1 MCGVRYQ
8 DRTGDSGITTRGFTT
23 KLTAPY
29 RNTLDLQP
37 TCGDQPTFN
46 LHRSC
51 VQSRV
56 FLHGASGRN
65 QTPIPTFE
73 ALYPIRWRCLVRQ
86 YKHTKYLQIFLHMNP
101 YTQLDI
107 PVDASLEEIK
117 QRFRTLAH
125 LHHPDKGGNEEVFKS
140 IKLAY
145 EILMDPIRRKQYD
158 LTGDAEIANIRDEAV
173 TNIVQIILSII
184 PTFDP
189 DQDDLIEIA
198 KHKTKDMLTR
208 ENNQIANIQ
217 RDINNFEK
225 VLTKLRIKNN
235 GENILHNVIVNQ
247 IRDQRKDL
255 LQNQQNVQVCTLMLE
270 ILNDYEYGAQH
281 LSFEILPDNN

>member
-1 MCGVRYQ
+1 
-8 DRTGDSGITTRGFTT
+8 
-23 KLTAPY
+23 
-29 RNTLDLQP
+29 
-37 TCGDQPTFN
+37 
-46 LHRSC
+46 
-51 VQSRV
+51 
-56 FLHGASGRN
+56 
-65 QTPIPTFE
+65 
-73 ALYPIRWRCLVRQ
+73 
-86 YKHTKYLQIFLHMNP
+86 MNP
-101 YTQLDI
+101 YIQLDI

-125 LHHPDKGGNEEVFKS
+125 MHHPDKGGDEEVFKS

-198 KHKTKDMLTR
+198 KHKTNDMLTR
-208 ENNQIANIQ
+208 ENDQIANIQ

-270 ILNDYEYGAQH
+270 ILKDYEYGSQH
-281 LSFEILPDNN
+281 LSFDAFTG

>member
-1 MCGVRYQ
+1 
-8 DRTGDSGITTRGFTT
+8 
-23 KLTAPY
+23 
-29 RNTLDLQP
+29 
-37 TCGDQPTFN
+37 
-46 LHRSC
+46 
-51 VQSRV
+51 
-56 FLHGASGRN
+56 
-65 QTPIPTFE
+65 
-73 ALYPIRWRCLVRQ
+73 
-86 YKHTKYLQIFLHMNP
+86 MNP
-101 YTQLDI
+101 YIQLDI

-125 LHHPDKGGNEEVFKS
+125 MHHPDKGGDEEVFKS

-145 EILMDPIRRKQYD
+145 GILMDPIRRKQYD

-198 KHKTKDMLTR
+198 KHKTNDMLTR
-208 ENNQIANIQ
+208 ENDQIANIQ

-270 ILNDYEYGAQH
+270 ILKDYEYGSQH
-281 LSFEILPDNN
+281 LSFDAFAG

>member
-1 MCGVRYQ
+1 
-8 DRTGDSGITTRGFTT
+8 
-23 KLTAPY
+23 
-29 RNTLDLQP
+29 
-37 TCGDQPTFN
+37 
-46 LHRSC
+46 
-51 VQSRV
+51 
-56 FLHGASGRN
+56 
-65 QTPIPTFE
+65 
-73 ALYPIRWRCLVRQ
+73 
-86 YKHTKYLQIFLHMNP
+86 MNP

-107 PVDASLEEIK
+107 SLDASLEEIK

-125 LHHPDKGGNEEVFKS
+125 MHHPDKGGDEEVFKS

-270 ILNDYEYGAQH
+270 ILKDYEYGSQH
-281 LSFEILPDNN
+281 LSFDAFTG

>member
-1 MCGVRYQ
+1 
-8 DRTGDSGITTRGFTT
+8 
-23 KLTAPY
+23 
-29 RNTLDLQP
+29 
-37 TCGDQPTFN
+37 
-46 LHRSC
+46 
-51 VQSRV
+51 
-56 FLHGASGRN
+56 
-65 QTPIPTFE
+65 
-73 ALYPIRWRCLVRQ
+73 
-86 YKHTKYLQIFLHMNP
+86 MNP
-101 YTQLDI
+101 YIQLDI

-125 LHHPDKGGNEEVFKS
+125 MHHPDKGGDEEVFKS

-198 KHKTKDMLTR
+198 KHKTNDMLTR

-270 ILNDYEYGAQH
+270 ILKDYEYGSQH
-281 LSFEILPDNN
+281 LSFDAFAG

>member
-1 MCGVRYQ
+1 
-8 DRTGDSGITTRGFTT
+8 
-23 KLTAPY
+23 
-29 RNTLDLQP
+29 
-37 TCGDQPTFN
+37 
-46 LHRSC
+46 
-51 VQSRV
+51 
-56 FLHGASGRN
+56 
-65 QTPIPTFE
+65 
-73 ALYPIRWRCLVRQ
+73 
-86 YKHTKYLQIFLHMNP
+86 MNP
-101 YTQLDI
+101 YIQLDI

-125 LHHPDKGGNEEVFKS
+125 MHHPDKGGDEEVFKS

-270 ILNDYEYGAQH
+270 ILKDYEYGSQH
-281 LSFEILPDNN
+281 LSFDAFAG

>member
-1 MCGVRYQ
+1 
-8 DRTGDSGITTRGFTT
+8 
-23 KLTAPY
+23 
-29 RNTLDLQP
+29 
-37 TCGDQPTFN
+37 
-46 LHRSC
+46 
-51 VQSRV
+51 
-56 FLHGASGRN
+56 
-65 QTPIPTFE
+65 
-73 ALYPIRWRCLVRQ
+73 
-86 YKHTKYLQIFLHMNP
+86 MNP
-101 YTQLDI
+101 YIQLDI

-125 LHHPDKGGNEEVFKS
+125 MHHPDKGGDEEVFKS

-198 KHKTKDMLTR
+198 KHKTNDMLTR
-208 ENNQIANIQ
+208 ENNQIADIQ
-217 RDINNFEK
+217 REINNFEK
-225 VLTKLRIKNN
+225 VITKLRIKNN
-235 GENILHNVIVNQ
+235 SENILHNVIVNQ
-247 IRDQRKDL
+247 IRDQRKNL

-270 ILNDYEYGAQH
+270 ILKDYEYGSQH
-281 LSFEILPDNN
+281 LSFETLLDKD

>member
-1 MCGVRYQ
+1 
-8 DRTGDSGITTRGFTT
+8 
-23 KLTAPY
+23 
-29 RNTLDLQP
+29 
-37 TCGDQPTFN
+37 
-46 LHRSC
+46 
-51 VQSRV
+51 
-56 FLHGASGRN
+56 
-65 QTPIPTFE
+65 
-73 ALYPIRWRCLVRQ
+73 
-86 YKHTKYLQIFLHMNP
+86 MNP
-101 YTQLDI
+101 YIQLDI

-125 LHHPDKGGNEEVFKS
+125 MHHPDKGGDEEVFKS

-198 KHKTKDMLTR
+198 KHKTNDMLTR
-208 ENNQIANIQ
+208 ENDQIANIQ

-235 GENILHNVIVNQ
+235 SENILHNVIVNQ
-247 IRDQRKDL
+247 IRDQRKNL

-270 ILNDYEYGAQH
+270 ILKDYEYGSQH
-281 LSFEILPDNN
+281 LSFDAFTG

>member
-1 MCGVRYQ
+1 
-8 DRTGDSGITTRGFTT
+8 
-23 KLTAPY
+23 
-29 RNTLDLQP
+29 
-37 TCGDQPTFN
+37 
-46 LHRSC
+46 
-51 VQSRV
+51 
-56 FLHGASGRN
+56 
-65 QTPIPTFE
+65 
-73 ALYPIRWRCLVRQ
+73 
-86 YKHTKYLQIFLHMNP
+86 MNP
-101 YTQLDI
+101 YIQLDI

-125 LHHPDKGGNEEVFKS
+125 MHHPDKGGDEEVFKS

-198 KHKTKDMLTR
+198 KHKTNDMLTR
-208 ENNQIANIQ
+208 ENKQIVNIQ
-217 RDINNFEK
+217 REINNFEK
-225 VLTKLRIKNN
+225 VITKLRIKNN

-247 IRDQRKDL
+247 IRDQRKNL

-270 ILNDYEYGAQH
+270 ILKDYEYGSQH
-281 LSFEILPDNN
+281 LSFDAFTG

>member
-1 MCGVRYQ
+1 
-8 DRTGDSGITTRGFTT
+8 
-23 KLTAPY
+23 
-29 RNTLDLQP
+29 
-37 TCGDQPTFN
+37 
-46 LHRSC
+46 
-51 VQSRV
+51 
-56 FLHGASGRN
+56 
-65 QTPIPTFE
+65 
-73 ALYPIRWRCLVRQ
+73 
-86 YKHTKYLQIFLHMNP
+86 MNP
-101 YTQLDI
+101 YTQLDV
-107 PVDASLEEIK
+107 PVDASFEEIK

-125 LHHPDKGGNEEVFKS
+125 MHHPDKGGNEEVFKS

-189 DQDDLIEIA
+189 DQDDLIDIA

-235 GENILHNVIVNQ
+235 SENILHNVIVNQ
-247 IRDQRKDL
+247 IRDQKKDL

-270 ILNDYEYGAQH
+270 VLNDYEYGSQY
-281 LSFEILPDNN
+281 LSFNTLPDHG

>member
-1 MCGVRYQ
+1 
-8 DRTGDSGITTRGFTT
+8 
-23 KLTAPY
+23 
-29 RNTLDLQP
+29 
-37 TCGDQPTFN
+37 
-46 LHRSC
+46 
-51 VQSRV
+51 
-56 FLHGASGRN
+56 
-65 QTPIPTFE
+65 
-73 ALYPIRWRCLVRQ
+73 
-86 YKHTKYLQIFLHMNP
+86 MNP

-107 PVDASLEEIK
+107 SLDASLEEIK

-125 LHHPDKGGNEEVFKS
+125 MHHPDKGGDEEVFKS

-235 GENILHNVIVNQ
+235 GENILHNVIVYQ

-270 ILNDYEYGAQH
+270 ILKDYEYGSQH
-281 LSFEILPDNN
+281 LSFDAFAE

>member
-1 MCGVRYQ
+1 
-8 DRTGDSGITTRGFTT
+8 
-23 KLTAPY
+23 
-29 RNTLDLQP
+29 
-37 TCGDQPTFN
+37 
-46 LHRSC
+46 
-51 VQSRV
+51 
-56 FLHGASGRN
+56 
-65 QTPIPTFE
+65 
-73 ALYPIRWRCLVRQ
+73 
-86 YKHTKYLQIFLHMNP
+86 MNP

-107 PVDASLEEIK
+107 SLDASLEEIK

-198 KHKTKDMLTR
+198 KHKTNDMLTR

-225 VLTKLRIKNN
+225 DGFGEIVVSGEGVIPPNDIIKKVAAMF
-235 GENILHNVIVNQ
+235 NVP
-247 IRDQRKDL
+247 IRDFFKDFD
-255 LQNQQNVQVCTLMLE
+255 QDAVITKEIERVKKDIGISWYRFFTCNNSVTNQVV
-270 ILNDYEYGAQH
+270 DYSLKCNPTSYKNA
-281 LSFEILPDNN
+281 LVWI

>member
-1 MCGVRYQ
+1 
-8 DRTGDSGITTRGFTT
+8 
-23 KLTAPY
+23 
-29 RNTLDLQP
+29 
-37 TCGDQPTFN
+37 
-46 LHRSC
+46 
-51 VQSRV
+51 
-56 FLHGASGRN
+56 
-65 QTPIPTFE
+65 
-73 ALYPIRWRCLVRQ
+73 
-86 YKHTKYLQIFLHMNP
+86 MNP
-101 YTQLDI
+101 YIQLDI

-125 LHHPDKGGNEEVFKS
+125 MHHPDKGGDEEVFKS

-198 KHKTKDMLTR
+198 KHKTNDMLTR
-208 ENNQIANIQ
+208 ENKQIVDIQ
-217 RDINNFEK
+217 REINNFEK
-225 VLTKLRIKNN
+225 VITKLRIKNN
-235 GENILHNVIVNQ
+235 SENILHNVIVNQ
-247 IRDQRKDL
+247 IRDQRKNL

-270 ILNDYEYGAQH
+270 ILKDYEYGSQH
-281 LSFEILPDNN
+281 LSFDAFTG

>member
-1 MCGVRYQ
+1 
-8 DRTGDSGITTRGFTT
+8 
-23 KLTAPY
+23 
-29 RNTLDLQP
+29 
-37 TCGDQPTFN
+37 
-46 LHRSC
+46 
-51 VQSRV
+51 
-56 FLHGASGRN
+56 
-65 QTPIPTFE
+65 
-73 ALYPIRWRCLVRQ
+73 
-86 YKHTKYLQIFLHMNP
+86 MNP
-101 YTQLDI
+101 YTQLDVQ
-107 PVDASLEEIK
+107 VDASFEEIK

-125 LHHPDKGGNEEVFKS
+125 MHHPDKGGDEEVFKS

-270 ILNDYEYGAQH
+270 ILKDYEYGSQH
-281 LSFEILPDNN
+281 LSFDAFTG

>member
-1 MCGVRYQ
+1 
-8 DRTGDSGITTRGFTT
+8 
-23 KLTAPY
+23 
-29 RNTLDLQP
+29 
-37 TCGDQPTFN
+37 
-46 LHRSC
+46 
-51 VQSRV
+51 
-56 FLHGASGRN
+56 
-65 QTPIPTFE
+65 
-73 ALYPIRWRCLVRQ
+73 
-86 YKHTKYLQIFLHMNP
+86 MNP

-107 PVDASLEEIK
+107 SLDASLEEIK

-125 LHHPDKGGNEEVFKS
+125 MHHPDKGGNEEVFKS

-158 LTGDAEIANIRDEAV
+158 LTGDAELANIRDEAV

-198 KHKTKDMLTR
+198 KHKTNDMLTR

-270 ILNDYEYGAQH
+270 ILNDYEYGSQH
-281 LSFEILPDNN
+281 LSFDAFAG

>member
-1 MCGVRYQ
+1 
-8 DRTGDSGITTRGFTT
+8 
-23 KLTAPY
+23 
-29 RNTLDLQP
+29 
-37 TCGDQPTFN
+37 
-46 LHRSC
+46 
-51 VQSRV
+51 
-56 FLHGASGRN
+56 
-65 QTPIPTFE
+65 
-73 ALYPIRWRCLVRQ
+73 
-86 YKHTKYLQIFLHMNP
+86 MNP
-101 YTQLDI
+101 YIQLDI

-125 LHHPDKGGNEEVFKS
+125 MHHPDKGGDEEVFKS

-270 ILNDYEYGAQH
+270 ILKDYEYGSQH
-281 LSFEILPDNN
+281 LSFDAFTG

>member
-1 MCGVRYQ
+1 
-8 DRTGDSGITTRGFTT
+8 
-23 KLTAPY
+23 
-29 RNTLDLQP
+29 
-37 TCGDQPTFN
+37 
-46 LHRSC
+46 
-51 VQSRV
+51 
-56 FLHGASGRN
+56 
-65 QTPIPTFE
+65 
-73 ALYPIRWRCLVRQ
+73 
-86 YKHTKYLQIFLHMNP
+86 MNP
-101 YTQLDI
+101 YIQLDI

-198 KHKTKDMLTR
+198 KHKTNDMLTR

-270 ILNDYEYGAQH
+270 ILKDYEYGSQH
-281 LSFEILPDNN
+281 LSFDAFTG

>member
-1 MCGVRYQ
+1 
-8 DRTGDSGITTRGFTT
+8 
-23 KLTAPY
+23 
-29 RNTLDLQP
+29 
-37 TCGDQPTFN
+37 
-46 LHRSC
+46 
-51 VQSRV
+51 
-56 FLHGASGRN
+56 
-65 QTPIPTFE
+65 
-73 ALYPIRWRCLVRQ
+73 
-86 YKHTKYLQIFLHMNP
+86 MNP
-101 YTQLDI
+101 YIQLDI

-270 ILNDYEYGAQH
+270 ILNDYEYGSQH
-281 LSFEILPDNN
+281 LSFDAFAG

>member
-1 MCGVRYQ
+1 
-8 DRTGDSGITTRGFTT
+8 
-23 KLTAPY
+23 
-29 RNTLDLQP
+29 
-37 TCGDQPTFN
+37 
-46 LHRSC
+46 
-51 VQSRV
+51 
-56 FLHGASGRN
+56 
-65 QTPIPTFE
+65 
-73 ALYPIRWRCLVRQ
+73 
-86 YKHTKYLQIFLHMNP
+86 MNP

-158 LTGDAEIANIRDEAV
+158 LTGDAELANIRDEAV

-189 DQDDLIEIA
+189 DQDDLIEMA
-198 KHKTKDMLTR
+198 KHKTNDMLTR

-270 ILNDYEYGAQH
+270 ILNDYEYGSQH
-281 LSFEILPDNN
+281 LSFDAFAG

>member
-1 MCGVRYQ
+1 
-8 DRTGDSGITTRGFTT
+8 
-23 KLTAPY
+23 
-29 RNTLDLQP
+29 
-37 TCGDQPTFN
+37 
-46 LHRSC
+46 
-51 VQSRV
+51 
-56 FLHGASGRN
+56 
-65 QTPIPTFE
+65 
-73 ALYPIRWRCLVRQ
+73 
-86 YKHTKYLQIFLHMNP
+86 MNP
-101 YTQLDI
+101 YIQLDI

-125 LHHPDKGGNEEVFKS
+125 MHHPDKGGDEEVFKS

-198 KHKTKDMLTR
+198 KHKTNDMLTR
-208 ENNQIANIQ
+208 ENDQIANIQ

-270 ILNDYEYGAQH
+270 ILKDYEYGSQH
-281 LSFEILPDNN
+281 LSFDAFTE

>member
-1 MCGVRYQ
+1 V
-8 DRTGDSGITTRGFTT
+8 
-23 KLTAPY
+23 K
-29 RNTLDLQP
+29 
-37 TCGDQPTFN
+37 
-46 LHRSC
+46 
-51 VQSRV
+51 
-56 FLHGASGRN
+56 
-65 QTPIPTFE
+65 
-73 ALYPIRWRCLVRQ
+73 Q

-217 RDINNFEK
+217 CDINNFEK

-281 LSFEILPDNN
+281 LSFEILPDND